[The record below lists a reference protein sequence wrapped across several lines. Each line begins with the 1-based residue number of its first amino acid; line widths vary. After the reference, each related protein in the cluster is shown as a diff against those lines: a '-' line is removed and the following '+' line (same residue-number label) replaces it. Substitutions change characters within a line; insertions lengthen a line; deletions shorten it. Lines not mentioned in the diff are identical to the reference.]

1 MYYVSDSEPSDS
13 IIADFPIKTFSSFM
27 EVVLG
32 APASNENRGK
42 KVFIGRGMP
51 FNDQVL
57 SDRLVHQGFVEKPEL
72 IRCYEIVAIPHHREE
87 GLFLISKEEVLG
99 IRDNRE
105 LMSLLAQ
112 PDDPKIA
119 SMTDDEVIDY
129 LPVSANRRLY
139 CFGLSSSDISFAG
152 LLDCEEVMRKSQLHP
167 ATNPDVGIME
177 GINTSQ
183 FYYGGVNSF
192 SEIHVE
198 DSLTPAIN
206 VGILLLHPIFVL
218 HRVQPVGY
226 SKIWMV
232 FPERNPLEK
241 AIHDI
246 QAQDVALALQNS
258 DFLPEEDASMSDE
271 EITSVKVFSR
281 CVADETSKTRD
292 MNGKKIRKTSE
303 VTVQEVFMFSG
314 SCSSKLSH
322 KNLYINTKFAHRYGI
337 EYETLRQG
345 PHDVVYT
352 AEGVPHQVGQLSANV
367 AEASNFAGPEFNVY
381 ARLVPYDP
389 CPESKLSSFPPNR
402 HQITTVK
409 TRKRIIYECRELMG
423 CKFTTTNKEVLRV
436 HCNEVH
442 GAKVPKVQNRITKKC
457 TVCGAEVKRLA
468 HHIRTSQ
475 SHAAALSLLTETEKA
490 ALSDPRPVWRCQF
503 CGVEYL
509 DEENLQDHE
518 RICEFNLPSS
528 SIPRYLTKCNFC
540 GRNYHSSE
548 ILQHERTCETKKYKC
563 SMCRRTYKKSYSLQC
578 HYARCH
584 P

>member
-1 MYYVSDSEPSDS
+1 MHYISDSEPSDS

-32 APASNENRGK
+32 APTSDENRDK
-42 KVFIGRGMP
+42 KVFVGRGMP

-99 IRDNRE
+99 IRDNCE

-152 LLDCEEVMRKSQLHP
+152 LLDREEVMRKSQLHP

-258 DFLPEEDASMSDE
+258 EFSPEEDASMSDE

-281 CVADETSKTRD
+281 CVADETSKARD

-303 VTVQEVFMFSG
+303 VTAVQEVFMFSG

-322 KNLYINTKFAHRYGI
+322 KNLYINTKFAHRHGI

-402 HQITTVK
+402 HQITTVR
-409 TRKRIIYECRELMG
+409 TRKKIIYECQERKG
-423 CKFTTTNKEVLRV
+423 
-436 HCNEVH
+436 
-442 GAKVPKVQNRITKKC
+442 
-457 TVCGAEVKRLA
+457 
-468 HHIRTSQ
+468 S
-475 SHAAALSLLTETEKA
+475 ALSLLTEAEKA

-509 DEENLQDHE
+509 DEENLRGHE
-518 RICEFNLPSS
+518 RIGEFNLPSS

-540 GRNYHSSE
+540 GRNYHFSG
-548 ILQHERTCETKKYKC
+548 ILQHERTCEIKKYKS
-563 SMCRRTYKKSYSLQC
+563 SMCRRTYKKGILCSAIRPVVTLRIPHRVLNFGTLYVTDLSQSFLF
-578 HYARCH
+578 ARLFS
-584 P
+584 